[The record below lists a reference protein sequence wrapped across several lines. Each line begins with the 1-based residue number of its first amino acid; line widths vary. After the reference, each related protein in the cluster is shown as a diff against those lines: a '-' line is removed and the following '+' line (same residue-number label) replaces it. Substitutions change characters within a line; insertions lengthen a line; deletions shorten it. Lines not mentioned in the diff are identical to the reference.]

1 MAEKRR
7 PTFVFLLKN
16 LGNNLSKEGRKVTT
30 NKVECFPERMF
41 RKDSKGD
48 KMYRLRVN
56 GKWWPN
62 DAAGS
67 RFYYKTQIMQMIAR
81 SINLDK

>member
-16 LGNNLSKEGRKVTT
+16 YGNGGKVTKT
-30 NKVECFPERMF
+30 NKVECFPEKLF
-41 RKDSKGD
+41 RKDGKGD
-48 KMYRLRVN
+48 KMYRIRVN
-56 GKWWPN
+56 GKWWPKEER
-62 DAAGS
+62 GS

-81 SINLDK
+81 SINF